1 MCKKDIRKIEEQLK
15 SILTT
20 DRYTHTLGVAYTSAS
35 MAMAYQG
42 DMEQAYVAGLL
53 HDCAKCIP
61 DEEKIR
67 TCDKNNIYLSD
78 LERKN
83 PYLIHSKLGSYLAQT
98 EYGISDY
105 QILSAIQ
112 YHTTGKPDM
121 TLLEKIIFT
130 ADYIEPSR
138 RKAPNLFE
146 IRTKAFEN
154 IEKAMVIILRDTL
167 KYLQDTSL
175 EIDEL
180 TMQTY
185 QYYLKKTGEL

>member
-1 MCKKDIRKIEEQLK
+1 MYKKDIRKIEEHLK
-15 SILTT
+15 DILTE

-42 DMEQAYVAGLL
+42 DMEQSYVAGLL
-53 HDCAKCIP
+53 HDCAKCIS

-67 TCDKNNIYLSD
+67 ICDKNNIYLSD

-83 PYLIHSKLGSYLAQT
+83 PYLIHSKLGSYLAQM
-98 EYGISDY
+98 EYGISD
-105 QILSAIQ
+105 QEILSAIQ

-121 TLLEKIIFT
+121 SLLEKIVFT

-146 IRTKAFEN
+146 IRAKAFEN

-167 KYLQDTSL
+167 KHLQDTSL
-175 EIDEL
+175 EIDDL